1 VKKEETMKKAVL
13 ALAILL
19 LGVSVA
25 WSQMGSQAGPGMMQG
40 SQQPEEQEYEGWHG
54 GCAGPYGMGPGMMGH
69 GYGMGPGMMGYGYGM
84 GPGMMGYGWGM
95 GPGMMGYGRWGMG
108 PGMMGYGC
116 GMGPGMMGYGWGMGP
131 GMMYGRGPGYYGHYS
146 KEQAEKEKKFLD
158 ETKDLRKQLYM
169 KRFDYME
176 AARNPKTSA
185 ETLSKLRK
193 EIGDLYEEIYK
204 KSPWH
209 E

>member
-95 GPGMMGYGRWGMG
+95 GPGMM
-108 PGMMGYGC
+108 
-116 GMGPGMMGYGWGMGP
+116 
-131 GMMYGRGPGYYGHYS
+131 YGRGPGYYGHYS